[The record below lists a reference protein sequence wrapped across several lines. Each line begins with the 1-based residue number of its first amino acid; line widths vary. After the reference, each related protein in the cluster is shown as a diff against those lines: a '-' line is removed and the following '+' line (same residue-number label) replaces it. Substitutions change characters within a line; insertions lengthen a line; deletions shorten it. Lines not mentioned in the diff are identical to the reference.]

1 MRIGYG
7 FDVHKLVK
15 KRKLI
20 LGGVEI
26 PYELGLLGHSDAD
39 VLSHAIGDA
48 LLGAAALGDLGAHF
62 PDDDLHYSGIS
73 SLWLLKQIVTLLEQN
88 GFLIVNIDSTLV
100 MQKPKVAK
108 YVPEMRKNISLALNV
123 DLKKVSVKATTTEG
137 LGFTGEG
144 KGIASHAV
152 VLINEINGG

>member
-1 MRIGYG
+1 MRIGHS
-7 FDVHKLVK
+7 FDVHKLKK

-26 PYELGLLGHSDAD
+26 PYEMGLLGHSDAD

-48 LLGAAALGDLGAHF
+48 LLGAAALGDLGVHF
-62 PDDDLHYSGIS
+62 PDNDMHYSGIS
-73 SLWLLKQIVTLLEQN
+73 SLLLLKQIVTLLEQN
-88 GFLIVNIDSTLV
+88 NFRIVNIDSTLV
-100 MQKPKVAK
+100 MQKPKVAR
-108 YVPEMRKNISLALNV
+108 YVPEMRKNISLALNT
-123 DLKKVSVKATTTEG
+123 DIKNISVKATTTEG

-144 KGIASHAV
+144 KGIAAHAV